1 MAFTHLHVH
10 TEYSLLDGSSKIE
23 ELVARAKE
31 LGMDSL
37 AITDHGVMYGVV
49 AFYKAA
55 KAAGIKPIL
64 GSEVYVSPGSRFD
77 REPGGGQERYYHL
90 VLLAE
95 NDTGYHNLM
104 KIVSKGFV
112 DGFYYRPRVDYEILE
127 QYHEGVIA
135 LSACLAGEVPRY
147 LERGL
152 YDQAREAALRYEKIF
167 GKRNFFLELQD
178 HGIPAQKMVNQGL
191 LRLSRE
197 LGIDLVATNDIH
209 YTYDS
214 DVDAHDILLCIQ
226 TGKKVADENRMRYEG
241 GQYYCKSEEEM
252 RRLFPYAQE
261 AIDNT
266 QKIADRCNVEIEFG
280 VTKLPEYQVPKG
292 YDSWSYLNHL
302 CEEGM
307 KKRYPQDDGALKKR
321 LDYELDVFHTMGY
334 VDYFLIVWDFIHFA
348 KSHGIS
354 VGPGRG
360 SAAGSIVAYCLE
372 ITDIDPIR
380 YNLLFERF
388 LNPERVSM
396 PDIDVDFC
404 FERRQEVIDYVV
416 EKYGKDQVVQIVT
429 FGTFAARGVVRDVG
443 RVLDLPYAKCDSIAK
458 MIPKDLGITL
468 DKALKSS
475 PDLRNAYETDEEVR
489 YLIDMSK
496 RLEGLPRHT
505 SMHAAGVVIS
515 RTNVDEYVPL
525 SRGADGTITTQFTM
539 TELEELGLLKM
550 DFLGLRTL
558 TVIQNA
564 VDQAEKNHQVKLDLN
579 AIDYNDPN
587 VMDMIGSG
595 KDEGVFQLESGGM
608 KSFMKELKPRTL
620 EDIIAGIS
628 LYRPGPMD
636 FIPKYLK
643 GKNDPSSITYDCPQ
657 MEPILE
663 PTYGCIVYQEQV
675 MQTVRDLAGYT
686 MGRSDLVRRAM
697 SKKKASVMEKERQNF
712 VYGNPEE
719 GVKGC
724 IANGID
730 EKTANHIY
738 DEMIDF
744 AKYAFNKSHA
754 ACYAVVSY
762 QTAYLKYYYPQEFM
776 AALLTS
782 VLDNTTKISEYI
794 LTCRQM
800 GISILPPDINEGVS
814 GFSVS
819 GENIRYGLSAIRS
832 IGRNVVEAIVRERDR
847 NGPFVTLDDF
857 VSRMSGKEINKKT
870 VENFI
875 KAGAMD
881 SLPGNRRQK
890 LLVMPEMMEQKSRE
904 KKTAMEGQLSLFE
917 FAAEE
922 DKRNFQIS
930 MPRVEEF
937 PREEMLAM
945 EKEVLG
951 VYVSGHPL
959 EEYEEGWRKNI
970 TAMTTDFIVDPDT
983 DEAKVADGQMVTVGG
998 MVSERTIKITKTG
1011 KNMAFVT
1018 LEDLVGSVEVLVF
1031 PKDFEANRDLLT
1043 EDAKLFIRGRV
1054 SLGDEPAGKLICQQ
1068 VIPFSK
1074 IPKDLWLQFA
1084 DLEAYQAA
1092 EKQLMDTLMLSDGG
1106 DRVIIYLRK
1115 EKAKKILP
1123 PGWNVDASRE
1133 LLGKLTQFYGEKNV
1147 KVVEKTI
1154 EKTGKMN

>member
-167 GKRNFFLELQD
+167 GKGNFFLELQD

-280 VTKLPEYQVPKG
+280 VTKLPEYQVPEG

-307 KKRYPQDDGALKKR
+307 KKRYPQDDGTLKKR
-321 LDYELDVFHTMGY
+321 LDYELDVIHTMGY

-587 VMDMIGSG
+587 VMDMIDSG
-595 KDEGVFQLESGGM
+595 KGEGVFQLESGGM

-675 MQTVRDLAGYT
+675 MQIVRDLAGYT

-1115 EKAKKILP
+1115 EKARKILP